1 MYSEVLNG
9 PLYNQ
14 FLNEK
19 QSLEDKKYKISTNM
33 GSQMKS
39 LFGDKFASKKIIL
52 PSVDKKLKI
61 DEDNEHL
68 GIKTDV
74 KKNTRTSKLSNCVN
88 EHYNDT
94 LD

>member
-52 PSVDKKLKI
+52 PSVDKK
-61 DEDNEHL
+61 
-68 GIKTDV
+68 
-74 KKNTRTSKLSNCVN
+74 
-88 EHYNDT
+88 
-94 LD
+94 